1 MHSLRCGHRKKRGAV
16 NGLGDGLASGIE
28 LSADLVSDLFDAAVD
43 DARWGSF
50 ASIIARALGMD
61 QAAVVVGRDSPN
73 LDISVT
79 PNILE
84 IMATYDL
91 HYQSLDP
98 WAERRRFVRPG
109 TVALANE
116 FLPESLLFRTEF
128 YNDYA
133 RKIGMLRPLTADL
146 TLEGGLRLEIGAEQ
160 PFARSPADETDKQNL
175 ARLAP
180 YIARAIALRQRTGRN
195 RLDIAIGRA
204 LLHAWSFAALV
215 CDAGG
220 RVILANAAAEEM
232 DAKGVFPLPRSSD
245 HTGVLFSE
253 SRSVIGKFVAEVA
266 AGGSG
271 GHASL
276 RGPTGAVI
284 LASVSPLPAVMD
296 LPAGLALVTLRAIA
310 ERSFGVAELRAFFAL
325 SQSQA
330 ELALALYD
338 GMTIETFAAQRNVK
352 LSTLR
357 THLSEVFIR
366 TGTVSQRDLVR
377 LLGQIPPLARK
388 R

>member
-1 MHSLRCGHRKKRGAV
+1 
-16 NGLGDGLASGIE
+16 
-28 LSADLVSDLFDAAVD
+28 
-43 DARWGSF
+43 
-50 ASIIARALGMD
+50 
-61 QAAVVVGRDSPN
+61 
-73 LDISVT
+73 
-79 PNILE
+79 
-84 IMATYDL
+84 MA
-91 HYQSLDP
+91 
-98 WAERRRFVRPG
+98 
-109 TVALANE
+109 
-116 FLPESLLFRTEF
+116 
-128 YNDYA
+128 
-133 RKIGMLRPLTADL
+133 
-146 TLEGGLRLEIGAEQ
+146 RLEIGAEQ

-195 RLDIAIGRA
+195 RLDVAIGRA

-296 LPAGLALVTLRAIA
+296 LPTGLALVTLRAIA